1 MKNSNDELKEILTY
15 MDHENRD
22 YLEKFA
28 TISKI
33 IEDLNDIDITIDEL
47 SSVYNSELRIKIFDI
62 KDLLKSLDE
71 EMKK

>member
-1 MKNSNDELKEILTY
+1 

-71 EMKK
+71 EMKKW